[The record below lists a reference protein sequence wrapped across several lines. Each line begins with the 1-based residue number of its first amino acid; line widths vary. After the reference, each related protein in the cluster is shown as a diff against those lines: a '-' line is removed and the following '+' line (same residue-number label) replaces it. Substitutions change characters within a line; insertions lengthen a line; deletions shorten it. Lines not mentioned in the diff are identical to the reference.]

1 MDFIRMRCK
10 RETAAGGHRLR
21 ALAAI
26 GLCALVLG
34 GCAFGGN
41 DEEKALSAQVSASD
55 QVFPVNYRSELLA
68 FLRTYLNEPRGLQH
82 AGIAAPVQRPFGG
95 RTRYVVCV
103 RYSER
108 DPGGYKLA
116 RVRAVLYAG
125 GRLDRL
131 VEESGEL
138 CNGVSLSPFPELEKL
153 TR

>member
-1 MDFIRMRCK
+1 MDFVRMRCK
-10 RETAAGGHRLR
+10 RETATSGRVVPAMAAVMLA
-21 ALAAI
+21 ALA
-26 GLCALVLG
+26 LG

-41 DEEKALSAQVSASD
+41 DEEKALSAQVAASD
-55 QVFPVNYRSELLA
+55 QVFPVNYRTELLA
-68 FLRTYLNEPRGLQH
+68 FLRTYLNDPRGLQH
-82 AGIAAPVQRPFGG
+82 AGIAVPVQREVSG

-108 DPGGYKLA
+108 ESGGYKPA

-138 CNGVSLSPFPELEKL
+138 CNNVALSPFPELEKL